1 MAPGRRDALLI
12 GAGALGAVVAGALFG
27 ALALQS
33 RSGASELLSASF
45 LDLAGRT
52 RRIREWQGRVVLC
65 NFWAT
70 WCEPCK
76 VEVPLL
82 SAAEQKYGGKG
93 LAIVGIAIDSAV
105 NIREFAAKYH
115 LSYANL
121 VAGADAMPLLHRLG
135 NPSGGLPFS
144 ILLDRNG
151 AIESRR
157 LGAFEGAELYRL
169 LDGILR

>member
-1 MAPGRRDALLI
+1 MAPGRRDTLII
-12 GAGALGAVVAGALFG
+12 GAGALGAVVAGAFFG

-45 LDLAGRT
+45 VDLAGRT

-76 VEVPLL
+76 GEVPLL

-93 LAIVGIAIDSAV
+93 LTVVGIAIDSAV
-105 NIREFAAKYH
+105 NIREFAAKYR

-121 VAGADAMPLLHRLG
+121 IASADALTLLHRLG

-144 ILLDRNG
+144 IVLDRHG
-151 AIESRR
+151 AITGRR
-157 LGAFEGAELYRL
+157 LGAFEDDELYRL
-169 LDGILR
+169 LEVILR